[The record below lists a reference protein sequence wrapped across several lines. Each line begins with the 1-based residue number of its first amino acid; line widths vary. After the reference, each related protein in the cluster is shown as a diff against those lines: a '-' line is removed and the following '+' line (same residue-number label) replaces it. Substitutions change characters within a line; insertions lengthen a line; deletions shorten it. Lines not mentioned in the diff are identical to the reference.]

1 MPIYFGD
8 ELKNQNPKKSLIDA
22 IGSSSEYGEIK
33 GLHFVDS
40 WNEANV
46 ATNLDDSRKVS
57 GAVLVDKSTGN
68 VRIYIGDVD
77 GGGSSGSY
85 EGWDNHDGEFTSSNT
100 YGWKI
105 INALSGDDILVSM
118 PATVTVGG
126 VATRPTFGKFVTGQT
141 ITINENKTAFDI
153 IKEAVQSA
161 ATLPNPT
168 SFSGATA
175 IDFKIAAQTTSVSRT
190 ISCSITNPNKA
201 LGTTIASIVLK
212 RKLGSGS
219 YGSAIQTLSSG
230 SPGST
235 SANGTNFTLLN
246 NGSGTSSSGTFTFDA
261 DAFTHTHADSSGVT
275 DNYTYQV
282 TVTDSEGATASG
294 TTTMTVDDYSAPT
307 IASIS
312 ITRRNSSDGI
322 TTNESNSARERGN
335 TRSALSFT
343 ITQNETNVALTGY
356 RILRSVNDGSFSV
369 IQTVTTSTF
378 GAKSYN
384 DDYDD
389 AAATK
394 IEYKVEMKD
403 AQNTSFGAT
412 GMEKESGDVL
422 FYFPVIIGGAPAAA
436 RTTLTTG
443 HVTGAITQ
451 DNIMKVVNSGSLPNA
466 IASFNVNNTGNASGG
481 AYLLIAYPGTT
492 EIASMVNSSNE
503 NLLGSITK
511 MSGSGITVTPNTG
524 FDADAS
530 GTYTVYVSNAGNS
543 FSNQNGINIG

>member
-8 ELKNQNPKKSLIDA
+8 ELKNQNPDKALVDI
-22 IGSSSEYGEIK
+22 IGAANKEGGLK

-40 WNEANV
+40 WSEANV
-46 ATNLDDSRKVS
+46 STNIDDSRKVS
-57 GAVLVDKSTGN
+57 GGIVVDKGTGN

-77 GGGSSGSY
+77 GGGSAGSY
-85 EGWDNHDGEFTSSNT
+85 DGWNTHNGEYTAANT

-105 INALSGDDILVSM
+105 INALSGSDILVSM

-126 VATRPTFGKFVTGQT
+126 VATRPTFGKFVTGET
-141 ITINENKTAFDI
+141 IAINENKTAFDI

-161 ATLPNPT
+161 ATLPDPT
-168 SFSGATA
+168 SFSGAST
-175 IDFKIAAQTTSVSRT
+175 IDFKVSGQTTSVTRT
-190 ISCSITNPNKA
+190 IACSITNPNKA
-201 LGTTIASIVLK
+201 LGTTITSIVLK
-212 RKLGSGS
+212 RKLGTGS
-219 YGSAIQTLSSG
+219 YGSAIQTLTPA
-230 SPGST
+230 SPGSN
-235 SANGTNFTLLN
+235 SDNSENFTTLN
-246 NGSGTSSSGTFTFDA
+246 NGSGTSSTATFTFDA
-261 DAFTHTHADSSGVT
+261 ETFSHTHSDSSGVT
-275 DNYTYQV
+275 DDYTYQV
-282 TVTDSEGATASG
+282 TVTDSSAATASG
-294 TTTMTVDDYSAPT
+294 TVTMTVDDYSVPT

-312 ITRRNSSDGI
+312 ITRRNSSDAI

-343 ITQNETNVALTGY
+343 ITQNEANVALTGY
-356 RILRSVNDGSFSV
+356 RILRSVNDGDFNE
-369 IQTVTTSTF
+369 IQTVNTSTF
-378 GAKSYN
+378 GSKSYN

-389 AAATK
+389 ADATK
-394 IEYKVEMKD
+394 IEYKVQMKD

-443 HVTGAITQ
+443 HVTDAITQ

-466 IASFNVNNTGNASGG
+466 IANFNVNNTGNSSSG

-503 NLLGSITK
+503 NLLGSISK

-524 FDADAS
+524 FDANAS